1 MVWCLNN
8 AVDVRSVT
16 RAPPRRPSCATKK
29 AATDREEVLAA
40 VAAQGFVEPRVRW
53 LWANG
58 RKERTLVARYRP
70 PSTRE
75 ESTVAQEEEEDDDDD
90 WWRLTHGCGVG
101 SPPLAVLLT
110 TADRMADFRTGGY
123 EDNLVKGSSW
133 SVGALLAPLQDH
145 QLAAVTS
152 AGAEAGEAWEE
163 RCSALEASGDLNAE
177 FSGNGGPAREE
188 ALRALRALHKVLSD
202 VGVSPLDLQRAAALT

>member
-1 MVWCLNN
+1 MPKRKTPADDDESVDAAFSDDGDEESFADDGGDAADDGGDSSSDDESDEEERN
-8 AVDVRSVT
+8 AV
-16 RAPPRRPSCATKK
+16 
-29 AATDREEVLAA
+29 LAEM
-40 VAAQGFVEPRVRW
+40 AAQQRI
-53 LWANG
+53 A
-58 RKERTLVARYRP
+58 AAD
-70 PSTRE
+70 E
-75 ESTVAQEEEEDDDDD
+75 EGDEEEEDDDD

-145 QLAAVTS
+145 RLAAVTS